1 MTHKIKVQMF
11 GNFRMDYN
19 GAPFVAEKMHKES
32 QFNRMMQALIHYS
45 DCGIAKDKLEEIVIG
60 ERDIDAP
67 HTALRVIVYKTK
79 QKLAQLGLPGKNL
92 IYLEGGIYYW
102 TPDIEIEED
111 AAEFEKLYNEAC
123 ALEKQM
129 PQESESAETVCDER
143 IKEIEDNMLE
153 LYVKALY
160 LYKGEFLVAYTGETW
175 IAQEARRYHTM
186 FEKIINEAAYI
197 LRKRKQFK
205 GLEKIG
211 VYAAKVDPFNEWE
224 ELIMEAM
231 VETRRYDEAEELY
244 TDVVDYYLRECGIYP
259 SSRLLEIL
267 EKYSNQMNHA
277 HEILENIQEGMNEQE
292 ETERGGYFC
301 SYPVFKGIYQASIR
315 IMKRTRVP
323 VYLMLCTLEDEED
336 RQVQSETK
344 INKYSRQLKKCVGES
359 IRYSDI
365 YPDMLRVLYDRMTED
380 DYDVAQCGVSCFKAD
395 KPNVLEVNDLE
406 IQRLDLDNVD
416 NRKNLIIGLTG
427 FTSVTAWAKLY
438 STKFIREH
446 NLRFI
451 EDVYYEDTHFSMLC
465 VLLAKKYCKVQSAL
479 YYYFEN
485 TEGIIRSEIS
495 NAKIRDAKIIMDH
508 IRQAIQSRKAELGN
522 VIEQC
527 YCEIQTFLLWHQY
540 IEPYSRIETFM
551 NRELDICKEEFLK
564 SEPDIFNN
572 PYVKFFS
579 DDVVLKRM
587 SRLRVTA
594 KKMNNVCFLDNAIH
608 ICLGIHD
615 KDGNYSVWAGT
626 TMQSIVENTKAPIVF
641 HILHDDTLN
650 EINKNKLS
658 FIADNSGNDI
668 EFHHFNSDVFG
679 TFADSMNRF
688 AIGTMFRIM
697 LPDIMPDLKKIIY
710 LDSDL
715 FVNTDIEE
723 LWNLNIDNYCLA
735 AAQDCSTIRNW
746 GTPYAVAAGQTS
758 RDRYFNAGVLCMNL
772 DNIRKNGSLFQQVI
786 DYLND
791 NPRTWLP
798 DQDALNAIFS
808 GKTLLIDEKWNY
820 FIDEARKNNEKAE
833 KKIYHYAA
841 TLLMLHTNNEIDR
854 AYYFTILRTPWGEQM
869 EDGLLCNSM
878 GRIVDRTGMLEKL
891 LKKVTQNNIRLVF
904 YGGENSSI
912 RNAMRLLN
920 RNFDSCEWHEHL
932 KENEI
937 ICDDNTVYIV
947 SAEADD
953 GNGLEILANAG
964 LENGENYFITQRF
977 LHYTEGGFAL

>member
-129 PQESESAETVCDER
+129 PQEPESAETVCDER

-160 LYKGEFLVAYTGETW
+160 LYKGEFLAAYTGETW

-186 FEKIINEAAYI
+186 FEKIVNEAAYI

-205 GLEKIG
+205 RLEKLG

-277 HEILENIQEGMNEQE
+277 H
-292 ETERGGYFC
+292 
-301 SYPVFKGIYQASIR
+301 
-315 IMKRTRVP
+315 
-323 VYLMLCTLEDEED
+323 
-336 RQVQSETK
+336 
-344 INKYSRQLKKCVGES
+344 
-359 IRYSDI
+359 
-365 YPDMLRVLYDRMTED
+365 
-380 DYDVAQCGVSCFKAD
+380 
-395 KPNVLEVNDLE
+395 LE

-579 DDVVLKRM
+579 DNVILKRM
-587 SRLRVTA
+587 SKLRVTA
-594 KKMNNVCFLDNAIH
+594 KKMDNAYFLDNATIVRQVSIMYGDTWQVRWKEFLSDSYVYGSKIEFNEDGSVSYKNRLMPPGTVIH
-608 ICLGIHD
+608 TWYSMTNFQGNRIEPSLPLI
-615 KDGNYSVWAGT
+615 DGERAYSIAVNIDYHNSESEAL
-626 TMQSIVENTKAPIVF
+626 MLRIIFFDRYDVQAQSIIVRDKKAFFKPSIRTYSYR
-641 HILHDDTLN
+641 IEL
-650 EINKNKLS
+650 INGGNADFTFKSLVIKEVSEEEFDAEQERIERLKEDSNKSKKKRRKNKKS
-658 FIADNSGNDI
+658 
-668 EFHHFNSDVFG
+668 
-679 TFADSMNRF
+679 
-688 AIGTMFRIM
+688 
-697 LPDIMPDLKKIIY
+697 K
-710 LDSDL
+710 
-715 FVNTDIEE
+715 
-723 LWNLNIDNYCLA
+723 
-735 AAQDCSTIRNW
+735 
-746 GTPYAVAAGQTS
+746 
-758 RDRYFNAGVLCMNL
+758 
-772 DNIRKNGSLFQQVI
+772 
-786 DYLND
+786 
-791 NPRTWLP
+791 
-798 DQDALNAIFS
+798 
-808 GKTLLIDEKWNY
+808 
-820 FIDEARKNNEKAE
+820 
-833 KKIYHYAA
+833 
-841 TLLMLHTNNEIDR
+841 
-854 AYYFTILRTPWGEQM
+854 
-869 EDGLLCNSM
+869 
-878 GRIVDRTGMLEKL
+878 
-891 LKKVTQNNIRLVF
+891 
-904 YGGENSSI
+904 
-912 RNAMRLLN
+912 
-920 RNFDSCEWHEHL
+920 
-932 KENEI
+932 
-937 ICDDNTVYIV
+937 
-947 SAEADD
+947 
-953 GNGLEILANAG
+953 
-964 LENGENYFITQRF
+964 
-977 LHYTEGGFAL
+977 